1 MLRSYG
7 RVAAVAFALLC
18 IVFILHLKPFGNG
31 STGERYLTTSSGVV
45 DPDSFSWSARREHYP
60 VQDQYAIPAPA
71 PLFNQIPNVQHH
83 FGGSTMSREQR
94 ATNRQRLA
102 QVKLAMERSWSAYQ
116 RRAWLMDE
124 LTPLTGANKTTYGG
138 WAATL
143 CDSLDTLWIMGMK
156 REFNEAV
163 DAIAQI
169 DFTATTMDTINLF
182 ETTIRYMGGFLS
194 AYDLSGDQRLLE
206 KCIELADMIY
216 AAFDTPNRMPILR
229 WDFHAARNGQKQ
241 VSPDSIILAEIGSLS
256 LEFTRLSQITG
267 NPKWYDA
274 VARITNLFDEQQ
286 NKSSLPGMWPLQVN
300 GAAADFASGDV
311 YSLGAFSDS
320 MYEYLPKMYALL
332 GGSTQYA
339 KMYLVAME
347 TALKHII
354 YRPMIEEGDLNIL
367 ASGTTHVKEAGEITL
382 EAEYQ
387 HLVCYTGGMLALGGR
402 LFNEPSHIDI
412 GARLTNGCVW
422 AYSKFPCGIMPEN
435 SQLVPCPAQDAC
447 EWSPDAWHTA
457 IGKDSAV
464 FDNMGKNA
472 TTLIEEL
479 HLPSGFSAI
488 RDAKYHLR
496 PEAIESVFIMY
507 RITGNSAWQEKG
519 WTMFR
524 SIYAHTRTEY
534 ANAAIEDVT
543 DPEAPKMDN
552 MESFWT
558 AETLKYFYL
567 LFSDPSHIS
576 LDEYVFN
583 TEAHPLRRPHTGKK
597 GWFWRR

>member
-1 MLRSYG
+1 MSQ
-7 RVAAVAFALLC
+7 
-18 IVFILHLKPFGNG
+18 
-31 STGERYLTTSSGVV
+31 ER
-45 DPDSFSWSARREHYP
+45 
-60 VQDQYAIPAPA
+60 
-71 PLFNQIPNVQHH
+71 
-83 FGGSTMSREQR
+83 R

-102 QVKLAMERSWSAYQ
+102 QVKLAMERSWSSYQ

-124 LTPLTGANKTTYGG
+124 LAPVTGGNKTTYGG

-156 REFNEAV
+156 KEFKEAV
-163 DAIAQI
+163 EAIVHI
-169 DFTATTMDTINLF
+169 DFTATTMETINLF
-182 ETTIRYMGGFLS
+182 ETTIRYLGGFLS
-194 AYDLSGDQRLLE
+194 AYDLSGDRRLLQ
-206 KCIELADMIY
+206 KSIELADMIY

-229 WDFHAARNGQKQ
+229 WDFHAARDGQQQ
-241 VSPDSIILAEIGSLS
+241 VSPNNIILAEIGSLS

-286 NKSSLPGMWPLQVN
+286 HKSSLPGMWPLQVN
-300 GAAADFASGDV
+300 GGAADFASGDI

-332 GGSTQYA
+332 GGSPQYA
-339 KMYLVAME
+339 KMYLAAME

-354 YRPMIEEGDLNIL
+354 YRPMIKEKDVDIL
-367 ASGTTHVKEAGEITL
+367 ASGTTRVNEAGEIEL
-382 EAEYQ
+382 QAEYQ

-402 LFNEPSHIDI
+402 LFNEPSHIET
-412 GARLTNGCVW
+412 GASLTDGCVW
-422 AYSKFPCGIMPEN
+422 AYGQFPCDIMPEN
-435 SQLVPCPAQDAC
+435 SALVPCPTQEYC
-447 EWSPDAWHTA
+447 EWSTDAWHA
-457 IGKDSAV
+457 GIEKDSAV

-472 TTLIEEL
+472 TTLIKEL
-479 HLPSGFSAI
+479 HLPPGFSAI
-488 RDAKYHLR
+488 RDPRYHLR

-507 RITGNSAWQEKG
+507 RITGNSTWQEKG

-524 SIYAHTRTEY
+524 SIYSHTRTEY

-543 DPEAPKMDN
+543 NSTAPKLDN

-558 AETLKYFYL
+558 AETLKYFFL
-567 LFSDPSHIS
+567 LFSDPHHIS

-583 TEAHPLRRPHTGKK
+583 TEAHPLRRPGTGKK
-597 GWFWRR
+597 GWFGWRS